1 MSEKFPG
8 EKLLIKVIDDL
19 ADFLPYLVLVG
30 GWVPYIY
37 AKYIW
42 KNTPRLAVTTTD
54 IDFGVGDKEFKG
66 RDSVASYVRKLGYGE
81 RHVSMDRMTPF
92 VPVVKDSSGS
102 LKAEVEFITD
112 PKVPKTIIYQVVG
125 REIEIN
131 EIENFNLLL
140 KSVITTTIE
149 KHKVRIPT
157 ESMFVFHKLLTFVQ
171 RENKEKLKKDL
182 YYVYYMLRFC
192 PSKDELI
199 NKVNSF
205 IKNKEQGKSV
215 KRNLRKYF
223 SGIDSEGPFLVEQE
237 NGPDEY
243 INDLK
248 QDIFETFNKLVL
260 HI

>member
-8 EKLLIKVIDDL
+8 ETLLIKVIDDL
-19 ADFLPYLVLVG
+19 SDFLPYLVLVG

-42 KNTPRLAVTTTD
+42 GNTHRLAVTTTD

-66 RDSVASYVRKLGYGE
+66 RDSIASYVRKLGYGE

-192 PSKDELI
+192 PSKNEII
-199 NKVNSF
+199 NNVNSF

-215 KRNLRKYF
+215 KRNLSKYF
-223 SGIDSEGPFLVEQE
+223 SGIDFEGPFLVEQE

-248 QDIFETFNKLVL
+248 KNIFETFNKLVL

>member
-1 MSEKFPG
+1 MTF
-8 EKLLIKVIDDL
+8 LI
-19 ADFLPYLVLVG
+19 FFPYLVLVG

>member
-1 MSEKFPG
+1 MTF
-8 EKLLIKVIDDL
+8 LI
-19 ADFLPYLVLVG
+19 FFPYLVLVG

-54 IDFGVGDKEFKG
+54 IDFGVSDKEFKG

>member
-1 MSEKFPG
+1 MTFLIFFPI
-8 EKLLIKVIDDL
+8 L
-19 ADFLPYLVLVG
+19 FLVG

>member
-1 MSEKFPG
+1 M
-8 EKLLIKVIDDL
+8 
-19 ADFLPYLVLVG
+19 
-30 GWVPYIY
+30 PYIY